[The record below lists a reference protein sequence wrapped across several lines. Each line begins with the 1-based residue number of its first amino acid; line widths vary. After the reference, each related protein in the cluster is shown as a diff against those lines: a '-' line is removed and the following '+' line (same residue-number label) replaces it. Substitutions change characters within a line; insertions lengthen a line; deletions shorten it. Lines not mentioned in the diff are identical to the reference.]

1 MRSLPLG
8 SVVFASVFFA
18 SAFLASVV
26 LASVVFASVVFPSSA
41 SAQPMPDLV
50 TFVKV
55 TSLADSGP
63 GTLRECVSQSYPRV
77 CVFETSGRIELSKVL
92 EIDQPDLIVAGQTA
106 PSPGILITGAGVKVR
121 ARNVTL
127 EHFALRVGDAKGG
140 PKPSERDCLSVQTS
154 AAKNVTLR
162 NLSISWGVDENFSTY
177 GPVSNV
183 RIEDSIISEA
193 LYDSIHPKGPHSM
206 GSLVGEGSRDVSFI
220 GNLFAAN
227 NDRNVRW
234 KFDTTGEM
242 VGNVIYGWGGSSSWN
257 ITNLTDLDNS
267 NKPTFVDIIGNVY
280 LSGPSGTR
288 TPTVVYAQKIDDE
301 SKVFMLDNIASGLT
315 NLKPQNIST
324 SRVGGNTPQEQP
336 AAQTLEAVLGNAGSR
351 PWDRNAEDLRV
362 LDGVRAR
369 TLKIRNSVGQW
380 PVVTENVR
388 RLDVPSSRVN
398 LTTVRTILSRFENR
412 SAIASQESPSVAA
425 PQMPEQRVSGRPVAP
440 TRKGRPRISERRP
453 APPAPPAS
461 VRNRAWI
468 RSRNAWR
475 RAAQR
480 LCCSAVGWR
489 ELRFAS
495 RSYPSLP
502 SRCEKLTCAKRVPWR
517 TRLQ

>member
-1 MRSLPLG
+1 MKWRALLLG
-8 SVVFASVFFA
+8 SVVFAST
-18 SAFLASVV
+18 
-26 LASVVFASVVFPSSA
+26 A

-63 GTLRECVSQSYPRV
+63 GTLRDCVSQSYPRA
-77 CVFETSGRIELSKVL
+77 CVFETSGRIQLSKVL

-106 PSPGILITGAGVKVR
+106 PSPGILITGAGIKVK

-127 EHFALRVGDAKGG
+127 EHFALRVGDAEGG

-162 NLSISWGVDENFSTY
+162 NLSVSWGIDENFSTY

-206 GSLVGEGSRDVSFI
+206 GSLVGEGSRNVSFV

-242 VGNVIYGWGGSSSWN
+242 IGNVIYGWGGSSSWN

-280 LSGPSGTR
+280 LSGPSGSR

-301 SKVFMLDNIASGLT
+301 SKVFMLDNIAPGLT
-315 NLKPQNIST
+315 NLKPDNIAT
-324 SRVGGNTPQEQP
+324 GRVGGNTPQEQP
-336 AAQTLEAVLGNAGSR
+336 AAQTLEAVLQTAGSR
-351 PWDRNAEDLRV
+351 PWDRNAEDIRV

-380 PVVTENVR
+380 PVLTENVR
-388 RLDVPSSRVN
+388 RLNVPSSLVS
-398 LTTVRTILSRFENR
+398 LTTVRAILSRFEN
-412 SAIASQESPSVAA
+412 SSGTQSTQSPSVAA
-425 PQMPEQRVSGRPVAP
+425 PSKEEQQPSASPSDPA
-440 TRKGRPRISERRP
+440 RKRRSRISQRRP
-453 APPAPPAS
+453 APPAPSAS
-461 VRNRAWI
+461 MRNRAWL
-468 RSRNAWR
+468 RSRSEWR
-475 RAAQR
+475 RSAQR
-480 LCCSAVGWR
+480 LCCTARGWR
-489 ELRFAS
+489 ELRFVS
-495 RSYPSLP
+495 RSKPSLP
-502 SRCEKLTCAKRVPWR
+502 NRCQALSCAKRVPWR
-517 TRLQ
+517 ARLR

>member
-1 MRSLPLG
+1 MKLRAFLLG
-8 SVVFASVFFA
+8 SVISASI
-18 SAFLASVV
+18 
-26 LASVVFASVVFPSSA
+26 VFASVVFPSAA
-41 SAQPMPDLV
+41 SAQPMPELV
-50 TFVKV
+50 TFIKV
-55 TSLADSGP
+55 TSLADTGP
-63 GTLRECVSQSYPRV
+63 GTLRDCVSQAYPRV
-77 CVFETSGRIELSKVL
+77 CVFETSGRIQLSKVM

-106 PSPGILITGAGVKVR
+106 PSPGILITGAGVKVK

-127 EHFALRVGDAKGG
+127 EHLAIRVGDAKSG
-140 PKPSERDCLSVQTS
+140 PKPSERDSLSVQTS

-162 NLSISWGVDENFSTY
+162 NLSVSWGVDENFSTY

-183 RIEDSIISEA
+183 RIEDSIIAEA

-206 GSLVGEGSRDVSFI
+206 GSLVGEGSRDVSFV

-242 VGNVIYGWGGSSSWN
+242 IGNVVYGWGGSSSWN

-288 TPTVVYAQKIDDE
+288 KPTVVYAQRIDDE
-301 SKVFMLDNIASGLT
+301 SKVFMLDNIAPGLT
-315 NLKPQNIST
+315 NLKSQNIAT
-324 SRVGGNTPQEQP
+324 RRVGGDTPQEQP
-336 AAQTLEAVLGNAGSR
+336 AAQTLEAVLRTAGSR

-362 LDGVRAR
+362 LAGVRAR
-369 TLKIRNSVGQW
+369 TLELRDNVGQW
-380 PVVTENVR
+380 PVVAENVR
-388 RLDVPSSRVN
+388 RLDTPSSRVS
-398 LTTVRTILSRFENR
+398 LATVRATLSRFENPTAGR
-412 SAIASQESPSVAA
+412 DPQRPTVTAPTGGTKRPSVK
-425 PQMPEQRVSGRPVAP
+425 PVVPTSSKRPS
-440 TRKGRPRISERRP
+440 ISERRP
-453 APPAPPAS
+453 APPAPPVAS
-461 VRNRAWI
+461 RNRAWI
-468 RSRNAWR
+468 RSRSAWR

-480 LCCSAVGWR
+480 LCCSAGGWR

-502 SRCEKLTCAKRVPWR
+502 NRCEELTCAKRVPWR
-517 TRLQ
+517 TRGR